1 MTENS
6 LKNPQKV
13 TDSPKVTDYDGLH
26 RFNWRQFWLVS
37 KPAKNRHNPSPVT
50 FCEKTSVSTPSEPL
64 QTVSAAAQSTLRLA
78 ESAERTARIRAMA
91 QLVSP
96 EELLKVRR
104 RLSPAIRRNSSADE
118 INEMLLCQCLLDK
131 GIEPYS
137 VLHGDG
143 ERVPDGE
150 SDQQRIAEAR
160 A

>member
-1 MTENS
+1 MTASALLTNLKECGVSIQPHGGELEITAPAGVLTPDVLAEIRS
-6 LKNPQKV
+6 LK
-13 TDSPKVTDYDGLH
+13 
-26 RFNWRQFWLVS
+26 
-37 KPAKNRHNPSPVT
+37 PAIIQLL
-50 FCEKTSVSTPSEPL
+50 STPSEMSKP
-64 QTVSAAAQSTLRLA
+64 VSADAQSTLHLA

-96 EELLKVRR
+96 DELLKVRR

-118 INEMLLCQCLLDK
+118 INELILCQCLIDK

-143 ERVPDGE
+143 EITSNDIHN
-150 SDQQRIAEAR
+150 QQRIAEAS